1 MSDVQEIK
9 DIVTQLQRLQIQQS
23 DLLQRLEQLSEGDKK
38 STKPQKQVSA
48 ARELAIGDLVRIKN
62 PRLLQPS
69 IGTVTKITPKRITVL
84 AANGTSIVRAH
95 KNIILE

>member
-38 STKPQKQVSA
+38 GVKTPQQVPLTQ
-48 ARELAIGDLVRIKN
+48 EHCIGVI
-62 PRLLQPS
+62 RL
-69 IGTVTKITPKRITVL
+69 
-84 AANGTSIVRAH
+84 
-95 KNIILE
+95 

>member
-38 STKPQKQVSA
+38 GVKTPQQVPLTQEH
-48 ARELAIGDLVRIKN
+48 RIGVI
-62 PRLLQPS
+62 RL
-69 IGTVTKITPKRITVL
+69 
-84 AANGTSIVRAH
+84 
-95 KNIILE
+95 